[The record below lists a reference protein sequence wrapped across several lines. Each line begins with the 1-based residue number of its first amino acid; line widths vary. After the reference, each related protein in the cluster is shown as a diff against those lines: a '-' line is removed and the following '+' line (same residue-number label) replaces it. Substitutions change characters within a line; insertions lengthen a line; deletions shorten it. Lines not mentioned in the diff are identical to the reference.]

1 MDAPVATRRLPE
13 VEPPPV
19 RVAPE
24 ALEPYLED
32 ASGAAAGHAAGLLRV
47 QSEAEAAAFLRAT
60 LEEGLRI
67 LPQAA
72 RSSLTGGAIPQGEVV
87 LNVEGLRE
95 TGRVVTGGG
104 GARATFGAGLRL
116 RELQA
121 HVARAGF
128 YFPPV
133 PTYQDAMIGGSAST
147 NAGGAATFKY
157 GVTRQW
163 IHGLRV
169 LLYNGELLEIER
181 GQVVVRPGGSFRIR
195 LAGGDELVIPVPTYR
210 LPALKKISAG
220 YFAAD
225 PLDLVDLLVGS
236 EGTLGLITAVT
247 VDLVPLPAA
256 VVMGLL
262 FLPDENAAF
271 ELAATLRQTAR
282 AARDRGDPA
291 GPDVRAIEWLDARC
305 LEILRE
311 HGEARR
317 RRVRLADEARA
328 GVLFEMELGE
338 PLDNERA
345 QERLAAALNGGGQSF
360 DDGLFRLFRLLREHG
375 VVDHLEF
382 AFPEDEGRHRALAE
396 LREAVPQRV
405 TERLSGT
412 TGVSKVAGDLIVPF
426 ERLREMMQLY
436 VRGFERRGLDFAI
449 WGHLGDGNLHPNALP
464 RNEAEADL
472 AVAALHEFA
481 EVAARLGGCPL
492 SEHGVGRSSV
502 KQRMLRRFLG
512 DDAVEQ
518 MRRIK
523 RALDPCGRFA
533 PGVLFPG

>member
-1 MDAPVATRRLPE
+1 
-13 VEPPPV
+13 
-19 RVAPE
+19 
-24 ALEPYLED
+24 
-32 ASGAAAGHAAGLLRV
+32 
-47 QSEAEAAAFLRAT
+47 
-60 LEEGLRI
+60 
-67 LPQAA
+67 
-72 RSSLTGGAIPQGEVV
+72 
-87 LNVEGLRE
+87 
-95 TGRVVTGGG
+95 
-104 GARATFGAGLRL
+104 
-116 RELQA
+116 
-121 HVARAGF
+121 
-128 YFPPV
+128 
-133 PTYQDAMIGGSAST
+133 
-147 NAGGAATFKY
+147 
-157 GVTRQW
+157 
-163 IHGLRV
+163 
-169 LLYNGELLEIER
+169 
-181 GQVVVRPGGSFRIR
+181 
-195 LAGGDELVIPVPTYR
+195 